1 MNLNLSWSAIE
12 IYVVETRGLMDDGA
26 ERGSG
31 FNSIQYAVKGAK
43 SRRKA
48 EEMKEIKG
56 GALSLI
62 GMGSS
67 IDSYFFLPAD

>member
-1 MNLNLSWSAIE
+1 MGSYLS
-12 IYVVETRGLMDDGA
+12 TDGHYLPIDWQA
-26 ERGSG
+26 NDHLLSSG
-31 FNSIQYAVKGAK
+31 FNSILYAVNGAK

-67 IDSYFFLPAD
+67 IDSYFFLPVN

>member
-1 MNLNLSWSAIE
+1 M
-12 IYVVETRGLMDDGA
+12 GP

-48 EEMKEIKG
+48 EEMKEIEG

-67 IDSYFFLPAD
+67 IDSYFFLPVN